1 MQPTA
6 REREWKRL
14 ERQERSFLMKGSGRK
29 SSRISRLLEEK
40 VPDKL
45 QETLNT
51 AFSKAFELIFEK
63 GTGIIEKT
71 YDREELEHQ
80 YRVNSYSADLAENKK
95 TLRKFERD
103 TGGSNAKNLL
113 FSGASGLGLGALGI
127 GLPDIPLFVGVLL
140 KGLYETALRFGYD
153 YERPEEKYFILKLI
167 ETALSEGSQLRAGN
181 QGIDRFIE
189 DPKLPEGYEQ
199 SQQIRA
205 TASVMSTELLCL
217 KFLQGIP
224 VVGAVG
230 GAYNAVYMQ
239 KIQKYARLKYYRR
252 FLYDREAGSWTP
264 DDAG

>member
-1 MQPTA
+1 MRPTA
-6 REREWKRL
+6 REKEWKRL
-14 ERQERSFLMKGSGRK
+14 ERQERSYLERGSRRT
-29 SSRISRLLEEK
+29 SMVSRLLEEK
-40 VPDKL
+40 VPAKL
-45 QETLNT
+45 QETLNM

-80 YRVNSYSADLAENKK
+80 YQVNSYSADLAENTK

-103 TGGSNAKNLL
+103 TGGSHAKNLL

-140 KGLYETALRFGYD
+140 KSIYETALHFGYD
-153 YERPEEKYFILKLI
+153 YTRPEEKYFILKLI
-167 ETALSEGSQLRAGN
+167 ETALSEGDQLRTGN
-181 QGIDRFIE
+181 RAVDRFIE
-189 DPKLPEGYEQ
+189 DPRLPEGYEQ

-205 TASVMSTELLCL
+205 TASVMSAELLCL

>member
-1 MQPTA
+1 MRQTA
-6 REREWKRL
+6 REREWKWL
-14 ERQERSFLMKGSGRK
+14 ERQERSFLAKGSGR
-29 SSRISRLLEEK
+29 RAGAVSRLLEEK

-45 QETLNT
+45 QETLDG
-51 AFSKAFELIFEK
+51 AFSKAFELVFEK

-71 YDREELEHQ
+71 YDREALEHQ
-80 YRVNSYSADLAENKK
+80 YQVNSYSADLAENKK
-95 TLRKFERD
+95 TLRKFEKD
-103 TGGSNAKNLL
+103 TGGSHTKNLL

-140 KGLYETALRFGYD
+140 KSLYETAIQFGYD
-153 YERPEEKYFILKLI
+153 YTQSEEKYFILKII
-167 ETALSEGSQLRAGN
+167 ETALSGGDQLRAGN
-181 QGIDRFIE
+181 RAIDRFIE
-189 DPKLPEGYEQ
+189 DPKLPEGYAQ
-199 SQQIRA
+199 DQQIRA
-205 TASVMSTELLCL
+205 TSSVMAEELLCL

-252 FLYDREAGSWTP
+252 FLYDREADPWMP